1 MEFQRFVKQAG
12 FKVLALAR
20 LNEVEYSLILYLINS
35 AVSGL
40 DQLIT
45 TDSEL
50 ASLIG
55 YDESKVKDAL
65 ETLSNRN
72 MIRLHYGEAHSRS
85 SQSLRIAMQFMV
97 TRWQL
102 DFAQEVN
109 SKDAVVF
116 PFRRKEA
123 PALALLEGKPS
134 PSKQADKGEES
145 TWRRIIQSF
154 AQGRSLDDDELALA
168 EESARVLIETHPVDQ
183 ILLML
188 RHFGPK
194 IPTLSLLASS
204 WSHYQELYEQETQ
217 RVDMLEAR
225 QKHRELDEKLR
236 DQAEAMLA
244 ASSELGLSLDE
255 TTVLQIIAK
264 HRHPRRQLFWA
275 YQLRSGYP
283 NLSGFFHDNA
293 HLMLPVTSNGQI
305 IKRHGQD

>member
-20 LNEVEYSLILYLINS
+20 LNESEYSLILYLINS

-40 DQLIT
+40 DQFVT

-55 YDESKVKDAL
+55 CEESKLKDAL

-72 MIRLHYGEAHSRS
+72 MIRLHYGEAHSKS
-85 SQSLRIAMQFMV
+85 SQSLRIAMQFNV
-97 TRWQL
+97 ARWHL
-102 DFAQEVN
+102 DFAVEAT

-123 PALALLEGKPS
+123 PALAVLEGRQTPS
-134 PSKQADKGEES
+134 RNQQKEEES

-168 EESARVLIETHPVDQ
+168 EESAKVLIETHPVDQ

-217 RVDMLEAR
+217 RVDMMEAR
-225 QKHRELDEKLR
+225 HKHKELDEKLR
-236 DQAEAMLA
+236 DQAEAMIG
-244 ASSELGLSLDE
+244 ASQELGLSEDE
-255 TTVLQIIAK
+255 RTVLQIIVK

-293 HLMLPVTSNGQI
+293 YLMLPVTSAGQV
-305 IKRHGQD
+305 IKRHD